1 MERCG
6 VEPAGETDPL
16 QIKDSHKMGRT
27 IIYVA
32 GIIAG
37 LIGDRGIDAWKADEP
52 WFGYLFLTLLLAFI
66 PTLWPIKD

>member
-1 MERCG
+1 
-6 VEPAGETDPL
+6 
-16 QIKDSHKMGRT
+16 MGRT